1 MTILARSA
9 TLADSGLV
17 LEWRNHESSRKHST
31 NNRVI
36 DKVEH
41 EKWYQNRIKHL
52 EEAHRALDKQ
62 IDSME
67 KTGIY
72 DDLKIEELKKQ
83 RLRLKDDI
91 VILKHKHE
99 AVMQE
104 AQAEQEARRNGLEL

>member
-1 MTILARSA
+1 
-9 TLADSGLV
+9 V
-17 LEWRNHESSRKHST
+17 
-31 NNRVI
+31 
-36 DKVEH
+36 
-41 EKWYQNRIKHL
+41 YQNKIKHL

-72 DDLKIEELKKQ
+72 DDLKIEELKKL

-91 VILKHKHE
+91 VILKHKHA

-104 AQAEQEARRNGLEL
+104 AQAEQEARRNGWEL